1 MIGKKRAGG
10 KRVCGG
16 FWAIL
21 RRLCTKQE
29 GKVNESDK
37 RGEFRWMIEIP
48 RWNAFDTE
56 VARFG
61 LLTSL
66 LTQNASRLIGIFEI
80 ESDTVM

>member
-1 MIGKKRAGG
+1 M
-10 KRVCGG
+10 
-16 FWAIL
+16 
-21 RRLCTKQE
+21 
-29 GKVNESDK
+29 NESDK

-66 LTQNASRLIGIFEI
+66 LTSLLTQNASRLIGIFEI